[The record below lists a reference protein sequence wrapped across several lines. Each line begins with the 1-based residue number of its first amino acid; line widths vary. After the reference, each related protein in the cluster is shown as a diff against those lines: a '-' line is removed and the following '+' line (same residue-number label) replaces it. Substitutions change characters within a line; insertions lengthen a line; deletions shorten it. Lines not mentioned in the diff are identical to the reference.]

1 MTENAYESAVAL
13 VGMAGR
19 FPGAADPESLWRNL
33 AAGAPGLREIT
44 DEELTRAGVGA
55 GQRADPR
62 YVRVGAPV
70 DGIDLFDAAAFG
82 FTAQEA
88 ELTEPQ
94 HRLFLECTWEAL
106 EHAGYC
112 PVDPDPG
119 GQVGVFGGCAFPDYM
134 LDNVM
139 HLAAEPGVG
148 QLFATGNER
157 DSLTSLVSYKL
168 GLRGPSLT
176 VQTFCSTSLVAVH
189 LACQSLLTYECDL
202 ALAGGACLPL
212 PQPAGY
218 LPAPGDIRSPDGRVR
233 SLDAGANGTVMGSG
247 VGVVALKR
255 MADALA
261 DGDVIHAV
269 ILGSAVNNDGRDRA
283 GYAAPG
289 VDGQAAVVETAL
301 SVAGVKPETV
311 GYVECHA
318 VGTPLG
324 DSIELAALSR
334 VFHTVP
340 EVPCVLSS
348 VKPSIGHLDR
358 ASGVTSLIRAAL
370 NLRHGVLPGTVGFQ
384 TPNPALAAAADRFM
398 VLTENRP
405 WPDGPEPRRAGVSS
419 FAVGGTNAHVVLEQA
434 PPRTPR
440 TTPGPHLLTFSAGD
454 SQALADLTERLR
466 CHLAEHRDEDLADV
480 AYTLQISRGRF
491 ALRRAVVCQDYDD
504 AVAALGDPGRWIDGE
519 TSRRDP
525 QVWLAAGGDVPD
537 YWWPQLSEAVARLL
551 PGDAE
556 DDGLGGAGVDATAA
570 TATATAGQ
578 EAAMAALVDGLAELG
593 VRVAAGALDGA
604 GPALAV
610 APGPGNAADWVLATV
625 ARLWQSGSTID
636 WAALHRGAGRRV
648 QLPAYPFQRSRYWV
662 DPVPA
667 LVSGAGSG
675 SGSGSAT
682 FGQAQSR
689 EDDQTAYSY
698 ASAWRLHSLPT
709 VDCDAENRD
718 TAQLA
723 ADLDARVRAAGP
735 WLVFAADDRTKA
747 LAERITLAGSEVIT
761 VRPGQAFDRDEM
773 GDCVIRPAEPGD
785 LAAVLSGALVAPRT
799 VVHGFSLADP
809 TVSGTADCGTVQDL
823 GFRSALA
830 LARLLAADHG
840 VPRADLI
847 VLTSGAVGVPGPDL
861 DHPEHAALAALAP
874 DLAREHPDLVCRH
887 VDADAYAD
895 PEHVLAAMTGLF
907 EGPVA
912 VRGGEVWIR
921 GYQSAPAKRGN
932 LSSPD
937 ATAPTGIGD
946 GTGMGM
952 NGGMSTGPA
961 GSTPAGQR
969 RPRPALPTAYLEPEP
984 GLQSTVAD
992 LWAAALGLDRIGCD
1006 DNFFDL
1012 GGRSVIAVQLA
1023 AHVAAA
1029 VSVPLPPTALLQYP
1043 TVRLLSAEISGQA
1056 DQTGGPTRG

>member
-1 MTENAYESAVAL
+1 MDREVAMTQDAYESAVAL

-44 DEELTRAGVGA
+44 DEELTRAGVGP

-70 DGIDLFDAAAFG
+70 DGIELFDAAAFG

-119 GQVGVFGGCAFPDYM
+119 GQVGVFAGCAFPDYM

-340 EVPCVLSS
+340 VVPCVLSS

-370 NLRHGVLPGTVGFQ
+370 NLRHGVLPGTAGFQ
-384 TPNPALAAAADRFM
+384 TPNPVLAAAADRFT
-398 VLTENRP
+398 VLAEDRP
-405 WPDGPEPRRAGVSS
+405 WPVGPEPRRAGVSS

-454 SQALADLTERLR
+454 QQALADLTERLR
-466 CHLAEHRDEDLADV
+466 RHLAEHRDEDLADV

-525 QVWLAAGGDVPD
+525 QVWVTAGEDVSGS
-537 YWWPQLSEAVARLL
+537 WWPQLSEAVARLL
-551 PGDAE
+551 PGDTH
-556 DDGLGGAGVDATAA
+556 DHGHGYGHGGAGVDAV
-570 TATATAGQ
+570 AGR
-578 EAAMAALVDGLAELG
+578 EAAMAALADGLAELG
-593 VRVAAGALDGA
+593 VRVAAGAPDGA
-604 GPALAV
+604 GPALV
-610 APGPGNAADWVLATV
+610 VEPGPGSAADWVLTAL

-636 WAALHRGAGRRV
+636 WATLHRGGGRRV

-667 LVSGAGSG
+667 LASGPRRAGSG
-675 SGSGSAT
+675 
-682 FGQAQSR
+682 QAQVP
-689 EDDQTAYSY
+689 EDDQAAYPY
-698 ASAWRLHSLPT
+698 ASAWRLRPVPT
-709 VDCDAENRD
+709 VDCDAANRD
-718 TAQLA
+718 STELA

-735 WLVFAADDRTKA
+735 WLVLAADERAEA
-747 LAERITLAGSEVIT
+747 LAERITLAGAEVVTI
-761 VRPGQAFDRDEM
+761 RPGQGFDRDEM
-773 GDCVIRPAEPGD
+773 GDCLIRPTEPGD

-799 VVHGFSLADP
+799 VVHGFSLATP
-809 TVSGTADCGTVQDL
+809 AASGAADSATEQDL

-840 VPRADLI
+840 WPRADLI

-887 VDADAYAD
+887 VDADAGAD
-895 PEHVLAAMTGLF
+895 TEQVLAAMTGPG

-921 GYQSAPAKRGN
+921 GYQSAPAKGGS
-932 LSSPD
+932 LSVPGT
-937 ATAPTGIGD
+937 TAPTGTGD
-946 GTGMGM
+946 GAGMGI
-952 NGGMSTGPA
+952 GMGAASNMPVGR
-961 GSTPAGQR
+961 R
-969 RPRPALPTAYLEPEP
+969 RPRPALSTAYLEPEP

-1012 GGRSVIAVQLA
+1012 GGRSVTAVQLA
-1023 AHVAAA
+1023 THVAAA
-1029 VSVPLPPTALLQYP
+1029 VSVALPPTALLQYP
-1043 TVRLLSAEISGQA
+1043 TVRLLSAEILAQLRRRRSNA
-1056 DQTGGPTRG
+1056 SF